1 MGWSHGRSMQTVISH
16 LPIEE
21 KNLPASFHE
30 DKSRGARSG
39 AGVLSASLRR
49 TIRHGSLSV
58 IDRRGHR
65 ETFGDGAGPRICIRM
80 HDSATAWKLLL
91 DPESE
96 LGEAWMNGTVT
107 VEEGDLRSLLS
118 LLFRSL
124 GTKTAAHPSP
134 QLHAALRSLFGRFLQ
149 INTPTRSRSNVA
161 RHYDLSG
168 HLYDLFLDEDR
179 QYSCGYFRTGN
190 ETLEEC
196 QKLKKRHLAAKLLL
210 HPGQK
215 VLDIGSGWGGL
226 ALTLAK
232 EHSVEVTGVTLS
244 KEQLEHSNLRA
255 RNEGLAEKV
264 RFLFRDYR
272 RETGLYDRIVSV
284 GMFEHVGVN
293 HYRSFFRKVSSLL
306 CQGGVALLHTI
317 GRNDG
322 PGHTN
327 PWIARHIF
335 PGGYAPALSEVL
347 PAIERSGLL
356 VSDIEILNGSHYA
369 RTLHLWEERFQRA
382 RSEIRRL
389 YDERFCRMWE
399 FYLTASEQSFL
410 HRGLTVFQI
419 QMTNAPGAVPAT
431 RDYINVA
438 EA

>member
-30 DKSRGARSG
+30 DQSRGGRSG
-39 AGVLSASLRR
+39 DGVLSAILRR

-58 IDRRGHR
+58 IDWRGHR
-65 ETFGDGAGPRICIRM
+65 ETFGDGAGPRICIRI

-134 QLHAALRSLFGRFLQ
+134 QIHAALRNLFRCFLQ
-149 INTPTRSRSNVA
+149 INTPSRSRANVA

-168 HLYDLFLDEDR
+168 RLYDLFLDADR

-196 QKLKKRHLAAKLLL
+196 QMLKKRHLAAKLLL

-226 ALTLAK
+226 ALSLAA

-244 KEQLEHSNLRA
+244 EEQLEFSNLRA
-255 RNEGLAEKV
+255 RNEGHADNV

-293 HYRSFFRKVSSLL
+293 HYGPFFRKVSSLL
-306 CQGGVALLHTI
+306 RKGGVALLHTI
-317 GRNDG
+317 GRNDA

-369 RTLHLWEERFQRA
+369 RTLRLWEERFQSA
-382 RSEIRRL
+382 RPEIRRL

-419 QMTNAPGAVPAT
+419 QMTNDPDAVPAT
-431 RDYINVA
+431 RDYIATA

>member
-1 MGWSHGRSMQTVISH
+1 MQTVINS

-21 KNLPASFHE
+21 KTRRAPFHE
-30 DKSRGARSG
+30 DQSRGGRSG
-39 AGVLSASLRR
+39 SGVLAAILRR
-49 TIRHGSLSV
+49 TIRQGSLGV
-58 IDRRGHR
+58 IDWRGHR
-65 ETFGDGAGPRICIRM
+65 ETYGDGSGPRVCIRI
-80 HDSATAWKLLL
+80 HDSATAWKLFL

-96 LGEAWMNGTVT
+96 LGEAWMDGTVT
-107 VEEGDLRSLLS
+107 LEEGDLRSLLS

-124 GTKTAAHPSP
+124 GTKTADHPSARI
-134 QLHAALRSLFGRFLQ
+134 HACLRNISRRFLQ
-149 INTPTRSRSNVA
+149 INTPTRSRGNVA

-168 HLYDLFLDEDR
+168 RLYDLFLDGDR
-179 QYSCGYFRTGN
+179 QYSCGYFKRGD

-196 QKLKKRHLAAKLLL
+196 QRLKKSHVAAKLLL

-226 ALTLAK
+226 GLTLAR
-232 EHSVEVTGVTLS
+232 EHGVEVTGVTLS
-244 KEQLEHSNLRA
+244 GEQLEFSNLRA

-293 HYRSFFRKVSSLL
+293 HYGAFFRKVSSLL
-306 CQGGVALLHTI
+306 RKGGVALLHTI
-317 GRNDG
+317 GRSDG

-335 PGGYAPALSEVL
+335 PGGYAPALSEIL

-356 VSDIEILNGSHYA
+356 VSDVEILTGSHYA
-369 RTLHLWEERFQRA
+369 RTLRLWEERFQRA

-419 QMTNAPGAVPAT
+419 QMTNDAVAVPAT
-431 RDYINVA
+431 RDYIAAA

>member
-1 MGWSHGRSMQTVISH
+1 MGWMHGLLMQTVISS
-16 LPIEE
+16 LPSEE
-21 KNLPASFHE
+21 KTDPASFHV
-30 DKSRGARSG
+30 DHIGRQRTDP
-39 AGVLSASLRR
+39 GVLSAILRR

-58 IDRRGHR
+58 IDWRGHR
-65 ETFGDGAGPRICIRM
+65 ENYGDGAGPQVCLRI
-80 HDSATAWKLLL
+80 HDSGTAWKLFL

-96 LGEAWMNGTVT
+96 LGEAWMDGRVT
-107 VEEGDLRSLLS
+107 LEEGDLRSLLS

-124 GTKTAAHPSP
+124 GTKTAD
-134 QLHAALRSLFGRFLQ
+134 HASARIHAMLRNLSRRFLQ
-149 INTPTRSRSNVA
+149 INTPTRSKGNVA

-168 HLYDLFLDEDR
+168 RLYDLFLDEDR
-179 QYSCGYFRTGN
+179 QYSCGYFRTGD

-196 QKLKKRHLAAKLLL
+196 QRLKKRHLAAKLLL

-226 ALTLAK
+226 GLTLAA
-232 EHSVEVTGVTLS
+232 EHGVEVTGVTLS
-244 KEQLEHSNLRA
+244 EEQLDFSNRRA

-272 RETGLYDRIVSV
+272 METGLYDRIVSV

-293 HYRSFFRKVSSLL
+293 HYGTFFRKVSSLL
-306 CQGGVALLHTI
+306 RKGGVALLHTI

-335 PGGYAPALSEVL
+335 PGGYAPALSEIL

-356 VSDIEILNGSHYA
+356 VNDIEILNGSHYA
-369 RTLHLWEERFQRA
+369 RTLRLWEERFQRA
-382 RSEIRRL
+382 RPEIRRL

-419 QMTNAPGAVPAT
+419 QMSNDLGAVPAT
-431 RDYINVA
+431 RDYIAAV
-438 EA
+438 EV